1 MHTQPYRVEICAR
14 SLEDAYESFAQNLQ
28 NSHFRW
34 NQLHIYLSLNQREKQ
49 DNTTINKLNNCIVV
63 ISTSSNKYYNHLF
76 KSNNNIQANVNKEA
90 C

>member
-1 MHTQPYRVEICAR
+1 M
-14 SLEDAYESFAQNLQ
+14 ES
-28 NSHFRW
+28 
-34 NQLHIYLSLNQREKQ
+34 YLSLNQREKQ
-49 DNTTINKLNNCIVV
+49 DNTTINKLNNYIVV